1 MKHKLLG
8 YVALA
13 FVAFFIIKNP
23 SGAAMSASNL
33 GSMLAGAATSVGQF
47 FTALTSGGAR

>member
-1 MKHKLLG
+1 VKHKLLG

-23 SGAAMSASNL
+23 SGAAASASNI
-33 GSMLAGAATSVGQF
+33 GSMLSDAATAVGQF
-47 FTALTSGGAR
+47 FAALTSGGAR

>member
-13 FVAFFIIKNP
+13 FVAFFVIKNP
-23 SGAAMSASNL
+23 SGAAASVSNL
-33 GSMLAGAATSVGQF
+33 GSMLSGAATSVGEF
-47 FTALTSGGAR
+47 FTVLTGGGAR

>member
-13 FVAFFIIKNP
+13 FVVFFVIKNP
-23 SGAAMSASNL
+23 SGAAASASNI
-33 GSMLAGAATSVGQF
+33 GSMLSHAATSVGQF
-47 FTALTSGGAR
+47 FTTLTKGGVR

>member
-23 SGAAMSASNL
+23 SGAAASANNI
-33 GSMLAGAATSVGQF
+33 GSGLASAATAVGEF
-47 FTALTSGGAR
+47 FTALTGGGAR